1 LALEDSILSILKI
14 TSADQYSIF
23 KKLERSRISDITK
36 ALANLQRKGL
46 IHVISYRKSRRTG
59 IDFPVYSRRRPRSAT
74 LDVHPLLAGVTS
86 ERLVEYRFVSRNLLP
101 RNRRATILDIGSG
114 GSELS
119 KAVESFGKGKWR
131 VYGIDM
137 AGDGN
142 DATMDARSMGIRSDS
157 VDQVICISTIEHVGL
172 DRVSDGSGDLKVMEQ
187 VVRVLKNGAS
197 AIISVP
203 YAGTAQ
209 TKQEYRV
216 YDRRAL
222 VRLAGPLLARKKE
235 FYRLKSGKWVK
246 CSQAVA
252 DRVVDTKDLPLSIH
266 SAVCACLLLQKRN

>member
-1 LALEDSILSILKI
+1 LALEDSILSILKV
-14 TSADQYSIF
+14 TSADQYSLF
-23 KKLERSRISDITK
+23 RKLENSSISDISK
-36 ALANLQRKGL
+36 ALANLHRKGQV
-46 IHVISYRKSRRTG
+46 HVIGYRKSRRTG
-59 IDFPVYSRRRPRSAT
+59 INFPIYSRKRPRSLK

-86 ERLVEYRFVSRNLLP
+86 ERLVEYGFVSRNLLP

-119 KAVESFGKGKWR
+119 KAIASFGKGKWR

-137 AGDGN
+137 AENAN
-142 DATMDARSMGIRSDS
+142 DARMDARNMGIRSDS

-172 DRVSDGSGDLKVMEQ
+172 DQVSDGSGDLKVMKE

-203 YAGTAQ
+203 YAGRAQ
-209 TKQEYRV
+209 AKHEYRV

-222 VRLAGPLLARKKE
+222 LRLAGPLLARKKE
-235 FYRLKSGKWVK
+235 FYRLKSGKWVR

-266 SAVCACLLLQKRN
+266 SAVCVCLLLQKRN